1 MAWNEPG
8 KGNGDKDPWGNRN
21 NQNGPPDLDDML
33 KKLWGQI
40 SGGGNKRPGSTAKS
54 QSPFTKFTLYAALIV
69 IAVIYAGYGFY
80 TVDEKERAVVLRF
93 GAYHATVGAGLHWAP
108 PLIDHPIKVD
118 ISSIERTSVDA
129 TMLTKDENIV
139 IVRLGVQYRIESPED
154 YLFNVTSP
162 EDTITE
168 AAESALRQV
177 VGNSIMD
184 QIITTGREQIK
195 AETLNQLQE
204 TMEPYVTGLQI
215 SQLTLEEA
223 TPPSQVKAA
232 FDDAI
237 KAREDEERQIN
248 TAQTY
253 ENRVVPVAEGN
264 AARTIEAARAYEQ
277 SIIAQANGDVA
288 KFNKLLPEYDAA
300 PEVTR
305 QRLYLE
311 TMERVFGN
319 VNKVLIDVDGGN
331 NMMYLPLD
339 QLMKQQRNNS
349 QSTNSNNR

>member
-1 MAWNEPG
+1 
-8 KGNGDKDPWGNRN
+8 
-21 NQNGPPDLDDML
+21 
-33 KKLWGQI
+33 
-40 SGGGNKRPGSTAKS
+40 
-54 QSPFTKFTLYAALIV
+54 
-69 IAVIYAGYGFY
+69 
-80 TVDEKERAVVLRF
+80 
-93 GAYHATVGAGLHWAP
+93 
-108 PLIDHPIKVD
+108 
-118 ISSIERTSVDA
+118 
-129 TMLTKDENIV
+129 
-139 IVRLGVQYRIESPED
+139 
-154 YLFNVTSP
+154 
-162 EDTITE
+162 
-168 AAESALRQV
+168 
-177 VGNSIMD
+177 
-184 QIITTGREQIK
+184 
-195 AETLNQLQE
+195 
-204 TMEPYVTGLQI
+204 MEPYATGLQI

-288 KFNKLLPEYDAA
+288 KFTKLLPEYNAA

-339 QLMKQQRNNS
+339 QLMKQQRNS
-349 QSTNSNNR
+349 QPTGNNR

>member
-40 SGGGNKRPGSTAKS
+40 SGGGNRSGSTSKP
-54 QSPFTKFTLYAALIV
+54 QSPFSKFTFYAALIV
-69 IAVIYAGYGFY
+69 IAVVYTGYGFY
-80 TVDEKERAVVLRF
+80 TVDEKERGVVLRF

-108 PLIDHPIKVD
+108 PLIDRPIKVD

-195 AETLNQLQE
+195 AETLTQLQE
-204 TMEPYVTGLQI
+204 TMEPYATGLQI

-288 KFNKLLPEYDAA
+288 KFTKLLPEYNAA

-349 QSTNSNNR
+349 QSTNGNNR

>member
-21 NQNGPPDLDDML
+21 DQNGPPDLDDML

-40 SGGGNKRPGSTAKS
+40 SGGGKKRPGSTAKS

-69 IAVIYAGYGFY
+69 IAVIYTGYGFY
-80 TVDEKERAVVLRF
+80 TVDEKERAVILRF

-108 PLIDHPIKVD
+108 PFIDQPIKVD
-118 ISSIERTSVDA
+118 ISSIQRTSVDA

-139 IVRLGVQYRIESPED
+139 IVRLGVQYRIENPED

-168 AAESALRQV
+168 ATESALRQV
-177 VGNSIMD
+177 VGNSVMD

-195 AETLNQLQE
+195 AETLTQLQE
-204 TMEPYVTGLQI
+204 TMEPYATGLQI

-288 KFNKLLPEYDAA
+288 KFNKLLPEYNAA

-311 TMERVFGN
+311 TMERLYSK

-331 NMMYLPLD
+331 NMIYLPID
-339 QLMKQQRNNS
+339 QLMKQQRNS
-349 QSTNSNNR
+349 QSTGSDNR